1 MENIKT
7 FYAPK
12 GVKDVKEI
20 EDFEMPVN
28 CIFNK
33 GITGCGGTEYA
44 INQKGHAIIA
54 MPFIN
59 LVKNKEIE
67 DVRRERNY
75 EVLGVY
81 GDICRDTIRDYA
93 KSHETLKIL
102 VTYDSLEKVVN
113 TLSES
118 DLGYDVYKDFFL
130 LVDEYHLLFNSYSFR
145 HKAIKKLLA
154 IAANFERV
162 TYMSATPIEEEFILE
177 EIKHLPTVT
186 VE

>member
-1 MENIKT
+1 MKKFKIIPASKEANYVT
-7 FYAPK
+7 
-12 GVKDVKEI
+12 EI
-20 EDFEMPVN
+20 EDFEMPLN

-33 GITGCGGTEYA
+33 AKTGCGATEYA
-44 INQKGHAIIA
+44 INQKGHTIIA

-67 DVRRERNY
+67 DERRVRNY

-81 GDICRDTIRDYA
+81 GDINRETIIDYA
-93 KSHETLKIL
+93 NSHDTLKIL

-113 TLSES
+113 TLS
-118 DLGYDVYKDFFL
+118 LIGYDVYKDFFL

-177 EIKHLPTVT
+177 ELKHLPTV
-186 VE
+186 VIE